1 MGANTHLCN
10 RQGFGLV
17 FLDTVSKFSHLINS
31 PSFPIHMFQSKH
43 SCTSVFYHSVP
54 VIHFVCSCTSTIM
67 FESSWLSILS
77 IPKYS
82 LFAFLSQSGH
92 HWVMDVYLQI
102 HFRIN
107 LQCFS
112 ENKPTLTFFV
122 CLFCF
127 FADILIEIKF
137 MD

>member
-1 MGANTHLCN
+1 MGANIHLCN

-17 FLDTVSKFSHLINS
+17 FLDTVSHLINS
-31 PSFPIHMFQSKH
+31 PSFPIYMFQSKH

-54 VIHFVCSCTSTIM
+54 VIHFVCSCTSTII

-82 LFAFLSQSGH
+82 LFAFLSQSGR
-92 HWVMDVYLQI
+92 HWIMDMYLQI

-112 ENKPTLTFFV
+112 ENKQTLTFLFV
-122 CLFCF
+122 CFVFLLTFW
-127 FADILIEIKF
+127 
-137 MD
+137 